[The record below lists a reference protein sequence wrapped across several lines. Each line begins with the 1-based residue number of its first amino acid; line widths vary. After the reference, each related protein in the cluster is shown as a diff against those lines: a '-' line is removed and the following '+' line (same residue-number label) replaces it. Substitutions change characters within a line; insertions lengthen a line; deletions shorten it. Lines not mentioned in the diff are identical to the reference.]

1 MAFNGFVINNSK
13 VPVLRSSEKLRIL
26 RAGISIRKSQG
37 ESSKKVDKLP
47 KPMLS
52 MLKGVSKN
60 QRNNVL
66 INK

>member
-13 VPVLRSSEKLRIL
+13 VPVVRSSEKLRIL
-26 RAGISIRKSQG
+26 RAGISNKKSQV
-37 ESSKKVDKLP
+37 ESSKKVEKLT

-52 MLKGVSKN
+52 MLKGVSKTQSN
-60 QRNNVL
+60 KVL

>member
-1 MAFNGFVINNSK
+1 
-13 VPVLRSSEKLRIL
+13 
-26 RAGISIRKSQG
+26 AGISNRKSQG

>member
-13 VPVLRSSEKLRIL
+13 VPVVRSSEKLRIL
-26 RAGISIRKSQG
+26 RAGISNKKSQG

-47 KPMLS
+47 KPILRI
-52 MLKGVSKN
+52 LKGVSKN
-60 QRNNVL
+60 QSNKVL